1 MICTA
6 PETFFEVACTTDAD
20 CPHNTRPCVASK
32 CSKTHPSGTQPLRG
46 KIEKLFVAV
55 KTDQS
60 CKTGVEC
67 KKKGAGE
74 SFRAAGAKCTAEHL
88 AAFKDTPCA
97 NFEIPSCEKELA
109 GFERSMVLYMKQ
121 AEDNTNFVPSSVTG
135 TKKIDGS
142 YTSEF
147 SPIVTLSKCCKG
159 KSVVQKGGGSGG
171 EGGEPLPPL

>member
-1 MICTA
+1 MICKEGLTV
-6 PETFFEVACTTDAD
+6 T
-20 CPHNTRPCVASK
+20 
-32 CSKTHPSGTQPLRG
+32 THPRSDSLDE
-46 KIEKLFVAV
+46 IERLFIAV

-60 CKTGVEC
+60 CKTVPVNIKPSKWIRG
-67 KKKGAGE
+67 G
-74 SFRAAGAKCTAEHL
+74 TIAEHL
-88 AAFKDTPCA
+88 AVWKDTPCA